1 MVTWLQVSVRN
12 GSEGFS
18 VIINESII
26 FGGEEGGE
34 CWGGGAEGGWVMVCS
49 Y

>member
-1 MVTWLQVSVRN
+1 MVTRLQVSVTN

-18 VIINESII
+18 VIMNESII
-26 FGGEEGGE
+26 FGGRRGVSV
-34 CWGGGAEGGWVMVCS
+34 GGGAEGGWVMVCS

>member
-26 FGGEEGGE
+26 FWGVSV
-34 CWGGGAEGGWVMVCS
+34 GGGRKWVGNGL
-49 Y
+49 